1 MRICT
6 NLVLDAVRMEE
17 LGAAFGGLGVSAGPP
32 KAATVGIEGLRWQRT
47 AVSTSPSKDALRT
60 TTDISPDGNASMM
73 IYYLNHSPAL
83 SGLPSHAAPAKIV
96 AAQLSPI
103 IVYTANHRINVVS
116 PSSFLLMSGL
126 VPFPSHQKF
135 DSDKMKFLSAFVGT
149 ILLIL
154 AAAEYATA
162 AIGGTFCSTPKL
174 MCVTATQVGSNTIYN
189 LSTTVSRE
197 NFGWMAVGFG
207 DRMVGTPAVVV
218 WPNSDDTITL
228 AQRKATAHA
237 SPPIDPAPPRTA
249 TLRED
254 LSTLTGTPSSVVF
267 YAKLWERNGNNGF
280 CLWHFKS

>member
-1 MRICT
+1 
-6 NLVLDAVRMEE
+6 
-17 LGAAFGGLGVSAGPP
+17 
-32 KAATVGIEGLRWQRT
+32 
-47 AVSTSPSKDALRT
+47 
-60 TTDISPDGNASMM
+60 
-73 IYYLNHSPAL
+73 
-83 SGLPSHAAPAKIV
+83 
-96 AAQLSPI
+96 
-103 IVYTANHRINVVS
+103 
-116 PSSFLLMSGL
+116 
-126 VPFPSHQKF
+126 
-135 DSDKMKFLSAFVGT
+135 MKFLSAFVGT

-228 AQRKATAHA
+228 AQRKATVAHA

-267 YAKLWERNGNNGF
+267 SMPSSGNATETMVFAFGTSNPRSKDPGALLIRHVWVYHYTMDLTQTVPDQPTF
-280 CLWHFKS
+280 FN